1 MRHSTGQSSL
11 EFTFPQ
17 LIVVGGEF
25 PPGFVAVYTSA
36 IAAHAIP
43 RRAFASDEQLNQF
56 VAMVRERMRARSS
69 ERRSDRRMTLGI
81 R

>member
-1 MRHSTGQSSL
+1 M
-11 EFTFPQ
+11 FPQ

-56 VAMVRERMRARSS
+56 VAMVRERMRAQSS
-69 ERRSDRRMTLGI
+69 
-81 R
+81 